1 MTYETLLVEHEQAVT
16 WLTFNRPDIGNAMNA
31 TMFAELAEAW
41 VALDHSPETRVIV
54 LTGAG
59 KAFNTGLDV
68 KSLARDPESLR
79 AIRKQMRDYDM
90 HFTARHQHVAKP
102 VIAAVNGTCAGGGL
116 QFVTD
121 SDFAVA
127 ASNARFLDPHVSVGQ
142 TVGYSA
148 VALARTIPF
157 GDAMRLA
164 LGGSHERMSAARA
177 LEVGLVTEVVD
188 PPERLREV
196 VQELAERIARNSPA
210 ALACSK
216 RAMWRSLQLGLDD
229 ACRAASADIV
239 EMWSHPDQAE
249 GPTAFAEKRPAHWA
263 PLRSRSD
270 E

>member
-1 MTYETLLVEHEQAVT
+1 MTYETLLVEHEQAVA
-16 WLTFNRPDIGNAMNA
+16 WLTFNRPDVGNAMNA

-90 HFTARHQHVAKP
+90 HFTAGHQHVAKP